1 MLLGVYYLYS
11 FASMYDEEWVLTG
24 LARHLAYVNEID
36 SLLGKDY
43 DLFLSLFYI
52 EDDKLLVLFLYRKE

>member
-1 MLLGVYYLYS
+1 
-11 FASMYDEEWVLTG
+11 MYDEEWVLTG